1 MGGRNREA
9 IARQAVK
16 DKVICS
22 KVVEYLGKKVIAKE
36 MKKMCTQ
43 STDSVLRKRD
53 PKSLEEFELGS
64 VIEEMK
70 EHAPST
76 LSLLRSC
83 LAGCRRSEAT
93 DIKNKGRTQSRKVE
107 PDRVVGVCCAI
118 LLRGRSQRM
127 NLLQLMV
134 SMILYCGHASKRV
147 SSYSANVLIGFDQAI
162 ALLHRCIPGYRS
174 YFFVCHTRQPFPS
187 PTLWGRTMMLKCITG
202 GKILSVRCM
211 VLRYCSCYIKHL
223 LLYS

>member
-1 MGGRNREA
+1 MLVKRKHDARVLKPSRSLKSLARSVGGRNREA

-36 MKKMCTQ
+36 MCTQ

-76 LSLLRSC
+76 LTLLRSC

-93 DIKNKGRTQSRKVE
+93 DIKNKGGLNRGWLNPTGLLGF
-107 PDRVVGVCCAI
+107 VV
-118 LLRGRSQRM
+118 
-127 NLLQLMV
+127 
-134 SMILYCGHASKRV
+134 
-147 SSYSANVLIGFDQAI
+147 
-162 ALLHRCIPGYRS
+162 PS
-174 YFFVCHTRQPFPS
+174 YFEAAVS
-187 PTLWGRTMMLKCITG
+187 A
-202 GKILSVRCM
+202 
-211 VLRYCSCYIKHL
+211 
-223 LLYS
+223 

>member
-36 MKKMCTQ
+36 MCTQ

-53 PKSLEEFELGS
+53 PEEFELGS

-76 LSLLRSC
+76 LTLLRSC

-134 SMILYCGHASKRV
+134 SMILYCGHASKRE
-147 SSYSANVLIGFDQAI
+147 VLI
-162 ALLHRCIPGYRS
+162 
-174 YFFVCHTRQPFPS
+174 
-187 PTLWGRTMMLKCITG
+187 
-202 GKILSVRCM
+202 
-211 VLRYCSCYIKHL
+211 
-223 LLYS
+223 